1 MAEVPSPVQSESD
14 LSRPPTH
21 LAPPPVRTG
30 WSRFAVGTAPFNA
43 IAISALTIMSAWVA
57 LSPGGAEGLPQWLR
71 RGPDRVTTVETDEA
85 STSPTTPSST
95 TSTTM
100 WFYPVPDNLVPDA
113 PRAELADYRPPA
125 RSGAGDGSI
134 ASLLQPTPAAGAPGT
149 TTTTTRPRLPRCD
162 DFATQPEAQKVF
174 DTDPTGLAG
183 MDGDGDGIACEHLPG
198 KPLPPPR
205 VVNSTL
211 TRADLLRP
219 HTALYGVHT
228 PAAPVDL
235 TGVNLFSQAA
245 GKEPNT
251 ILFFR
256 TFAQPYPAEAVFNS
270 WFTGRL
276 PMVTL
281 EPIVP
286 GSTTGQPLMA
296 DIVRGD
302 WDEYLTEWARGAK
315 EQNLPIALRFAQEM
329 NGNWYTWSDGRFGN
343 KPGDYVAAWRHI
355 KDLFDSVGA
364 TNIIWV
370 WSVNRVDNLPDKTL
384 ARVYPGDSYV
394 DWVGI
399 SGYYREAVPGV
410 PPSFEG
416 TFGRTLAEVA
426 KVARSKPIMLTE
438 VGAGTSEANRV
449 AWIDSFF
456 QGLKDN
462 PQIIGFNWFN
472 DSKSGGDWR
481 IQFSDQ
487 TIAAFARG
495 VADSRYG
502 TLLPRK

>member
-1 MAEVPSPVQSESD
+1 MADADPSPSTEQVSD
-14 LSRPPTH
+14 LSQPPTH
-21 LAPPPVRTG
+21 LAPPPARTG
-30 WSRFAVGTAPFNA
+30 WSRFSVGTAPFNA
-43 IAISALTIMSAWVA
+43 IAISALSIMSAWVA
-57 LSPGGAEGLPQWLR
+57 LSPGAADGLPQWLR
-71 RGPDRVTTVETDEA
+71 RGNERVTTVEAESA
-85 STSPTTPSST
+85 PTTSAPAST
-95 TSTTM
+95 TSTSI
-100 WFYPVPDNLVPDA
+100 WFYPVPGDLVREP
-113 PRAELADYRPPA
+113 AEADLVEYRPPA
-125 RSGAGDGSI
+125 RSGAGEGSLPV
-134 ASLLQPTPAAGAPGT
+134 ARSVPLAGPPTS
-149 TTTTTRPRLPRCD
+149 TTTTRPRLPRCD

-174 DTDPTGLAG
+174 DTDPSGLAG
-183 MDGDGDGIACEHLPG
+183 MDGDADGIACEHLPG
-198 KPLPPPR
+198 KPLPPPK

-211 TRADLLRP
+211 TRSDLLRP
-219 HTALYGVHT
+219 FTTLYGVHT

-235 TGVNLFSQAA
+235 TGVNLFTQAA
-245 GKEPNT
+245 GKDPNT

-256 TFAQPYPAEAVFNS
+256 TFAQPYPADAVFNS

-286 GSTTGQPLMA
+286 GSTTGQPLLA

-343 KPGDYVAAWRHI
+343 KPGDFVAAWRHI

-394 DWVGI
+394 DWVGV

-416 TFGRTLAEVA
+416 TFGRTLTEIA
-426 KVARSKPIMLTE
+426 KVAKSKPIMLTE

-449 AWIDSFF
+449 TWMQSFF

-481 IQFSDQ
+481 IQYSDA
-487 TIAAFARG
+487 TIAAFAEG